1 MAIDTMI
8 RRWRREIKNKKVER
22 EPGGSVCPGPERRC
36 LRNFPRRAD
45 TDTSPSAPTSPGYGS
60 GENTEMNILYRFKVL
75 ES

>member
-1 MAIDTMI
+1 M
-8 RRWRREIKNKKVER
+8 
-22 EPGGSVCPGPERRC
+22 EPEGSVCLEPEMRC

-60 GENTEMNILYRFKVL
+60 GETHTHRDEHTQVFTVL